1 MRNTYTPAGKV
12 VRPNAGARKYAGF
25 TLIELLVA
33 MAVFLVIGG
42 AAMSLFKMH
51 VSQFTDQ
58 QNQIGLNTSLR
69 NALTQIEVDI
79 ANAGT
84 GYYTTVDKASFPI
97 GVTILSGGGAGCNAG
112 QVYTAACFDTLNI
125 LSTDGATPPG
135 HPDGPGNCTNTNTSA
150 AALVALPP
158 PQALNPATN
167 APWTAAQYAAQFNN
181 GDQVLFASGLTGN
194 FNTAALNGPGVVAG
208 AEVSLPHQQT
218 SAAGQGNS
226 AVTDPLRFSAVNDP
240 NLAVSFCNSTD
251 WVIKLAPSIIY
262 GVDTT
267 NPNNPQLYKQV
278 GALGARS
285 FVADQIIGFRILS
298 TVANCNLPMATWPA
312 PPTIPTC
319 VAPNAGTQTNYN
331 QIRTLRVS
339 LIGRTAPNQSVG
351 NFRNTF
357 DNGYYRVQEV
367 SVTANPRNLSMND

>member
-1 MRNTYTPAGKV
+1 MRIADTAVGRATRAPAG
-12 VRPNAGARKYAGF
+12 RRKYAGF

-69 NALTQIEVDI
+69 NALTQMEVDI

-84 GYYTTVDKASFPI
+84 GFYTTVDKASFPI
-97 GVTILSGGGAGCNAG
+97 GVTIVSGGGAGCNAG

-125 LSTDGATPPG
+125 LSVDGSTPPG

-150 AALVALPP
+150 NALVAVPP
-158 PQALNPATN
+158 ANVLNPATN
-167 APWTAAQYAAQFNN
+167 APWTVAQYAAQFNN
-181 GDQVLFASGLTGN
+181 GDQVLFASGLN
-194 FNTAALNGPGVVAG
+194 FNTAALTGPGVVAG
-208 AEVSLPHQQT
+208 AEVSLPHQT
-218 SAAGQGNS
+218 TNVAGRGNT
-226 AVTDPLRFSAVNDP
+226 AVTDPLRFSLVDDP
-240 NLAVSFCNSTD
+240 SLAVSFCNATD

-267 NPNNPQLYKQV
+267 NPNNPQLFRQV

-298 TVANCNLPMATWPA
+298 TVANCNLPVANWPA
-312 PPTIPTC
+312 APTVPTC
-319 VAPNAGTQTNYN
+319 VAPNAGTATNYN
-331 QIRTLRVS
+331 QIRTVRVS
-339 LIGRTAPNQSVG
+339 LIGRTPPNQSVG
-351 NFRNTF
+351 NFRNAF
-357 DNGYYRVQEV
+357 DNGYYRVQEI
-367 SVTANPRNLSMND
+367 SITANPRNLSMND